1 MEELARRRRA
11 GVADEQEERS
21 VPQDYNY
28 EAALSQGFASA
39 ANPGGATWSGD
50 ASPGM
55 LESGEAAECLEST
68 RLPIA
73 SPFHSEKVKAEV
85 ALKRTRPNTL
95 DDDASRLCPE
105 VNEAALGDTYRDAS
119 LEPNYATSLGPL
131 RSAGMAPRVARVET
145 SGSVTSPERNGEAV
159 GLNLAGADGSGSG
172 VKDCDAQVQDI
183 LGAEQ
188 RVHVS
193 QSDRGR
199 PEGDDQRELI
209 PATEPGSRIEY
220 LLEQVIE
227 ENRALKRRLEQ
238 VESQSSWHSAGTPQ
252 ELAPWMSP
260 ASFAVGRGAS
270 EFMMAPD
277 HRSVNVQCATV
288 SAMDFPGQEGL
299 ILVEVS
305 IMKDILYLLGARLFG
320 LRLDRR
326 RFRRGSLVGDSG
338 CSGWKI
344 ALSVRGVWVED
355 WGLVSVMSGLQRQG
369 IGQRQIFQ
377 GLSPSADVWFNCV
390 EVAAT
395 KWYNQ
400 WLTAEDVITNRWLT
414 TSSILFRV
422 MCIYQPGGA
431 SERAHLLLIQAE
443 CEAASL
449 VVDGVSQKGKGRG
462 KPRRELAKAQNASG
476 TVDVT
481 SNAASEAL
489 IAEAAKILKGVTLK
503 AVRAS
508 DFGIDPAWVI
518 AAIASASDARYALID
533 SGATNALRQAQ
544 PGEIEKARAIK
555 VDLASGGAD
564 LHVNGSGTLLS
575 SSPCQLILP
584 AGYLVELGYEISW
597 RKRGCKIKKAS
608 GSRLDVKVVK
618 GCPLISRED
627 GLRLLEE
634 YEARKENPGI
644 RAVDGSGQ
652 CDLPKG
658 LCKENARQWLASR
671 VKLVGR
677 VECTDLKFFLSFE
690 EALLRGLGVM
700 FWCDCLSLISTLRL
714 PGFRASSGI
723 PLSRG
728 VEDGTEWEVEFPY
741 EIKDEGWTDRTVA
754 SHSNAIRL
762 CRVLSQEISGFN
774 EVEVD
779 FGDSLRL
786 LQNAESERD
795 WYEGLLWDEY
805 LRESVFTVKVLQ
817 TDVPLNGDDGS
828 TVAAELFLQ
837 TRTVSIGEA
846 RQELSM
852 WIPSAKEEVTSLED
866 VHKAVWRI
874 QIPEIE
880 ELVKAGHRVVQV
892 PGKAVLTRKAGVG
905 KRRFRCVA
913 CGNFIPQAEGEAGN
927 LYASGV
933 EGVTLRVAIAFATQ
947 QSWSGVSAD
956 IKTAFLNAPLECGF
970 ESGTE
975 EVIIVRPPSILV
987 EMGLME
993 ERDRWRVVKALYGLR
1008 QAPRAW
1014 AVHRDKILTTFKFSS
1029 GDKFYVLRQS
1039 ISDESFWY
1047 VLEDNCADCTW
1058 RAIMLVYVDDI
1069 LALGPVDL
1077 LSALIRDIQQVWT
1090 LSEPTWISRGKAVK
1104 FCGLELEALDNG
1116 FRISQSDYLQE
1127 LFSRYNITCS
1137 ASSPLLKWSD
1147 PADEQPLNPEKVRE
1161 AQGITGA
1168 LLWASTK
1175 SRPDVAFAVSKMGQY
1190 AVRAPNA
1197 VIQVGYQ
1204 VLRFLYG
1211 TVDVGIEYRLS
1222 GGSEWCDAPVPRT
1235 LSTLELFTDASHAPE
1250 GGRSCQAI
1258 FLVWCGMLIAWEASK
1273 QPFVT
1278 LSSAESELV
1287 SVVAG
1292 IVAAESVGAIIEELI
1307 ADDVVISALCD
1318 NQAAV
1323 RAFSSGSLGW
1333 RNRHLR
1339 MRAAAGWG
1347 EHFKRF
1353 GAFFKRSG
1361 WGEHFK
1367 RFGAFFKRS
1376 GWGEHFKPFRAF
1388 FKRSG
1393 RIDMRAADADQAGDR
1408 AGSEVQ
1414 EPEDVDD
1421 DFESSVSSHFDDPG
1435 IDAVPHGVEPVGDP
1449 PLRVPA
1455 WAQFFD
1461 IGDFGLESSEEEE
1474 SISTTEPSVFSEVFS
1489 SESAV
1494 SSEVRACEPH
1504 GDGLAQSSEA
1514 NWWSVLIAVLICW
1527 VFLGCIVIAEALD
1540 EDLGTCSLGSEQQ
1553 ALQIRSTIE
1562 DVVTPRSESEGDL
1575 QGSCWWEVFK
1585 ILLTVGTW
1593 EILRAFRRKCRRSAV
1608 RTAESQTREL
1618 VEVPLPLPDGIKH
1631 RARILYCLW
1640 RAGYSVEAEG
1650 YPEEVR
1656 DEFLWLVG
1664 NRLRERARDS
1674 GSSSSG

>member
-1 MEELARRRRA
+1 M
-11 GVADEQEERS
+11 
-21 VPQDYNY
+21 
-28 EAALSQGFASA
+28 
-39 ANPGGATWSGD
+39 
-50 ASPGM
+50 
-55 LESGEAAECLEST
+55 
-68 RLPIA
+68 
-73 SPFHSEKVKAEV
+73 
-85 ALKRTRPNTL
+85 
-95 DDDASRLCPE
+95 
-105 VNEAALGDTYRDAS
+105 
-119 LEPNYATSLGPL
+119 
-131 RSAGMAPRVARVET
+131 
-145 SGSVTSPERNGEAV
+145 
-159 GLNLAGADGSGSG
+159 
-172 VKDCDAQVQDI
+172 
-183 LGAEQ
+183 
-188 RVHVS
+188 
-193 QSDRGR
+193 
-199 PEGDDQRELI
+199 
-209 PATEPGSRIEY
+209 
-220 LLEQVIE
+220 
-227 ENRALKRRLEQ
+227 
-238 VESQSSWHSAGTPQ
+238 
-252 ELAPWMSP
+252 
-260 ASFAVGRGAS
+260 
-270 EFMMAPD
+270 
-277 HRSVNVQCATV
+277 
-288 SAMDFPGQEGL
+288 
-299 ILVEVS
+299 
-305 IMKDILYLLGARLFG
+305 
-320 LRLDRR
+320 
-326 RFRRGSLVGDSG
+326 
-338 CSGWKI
+338 
-344 ALSVRGVWVED
+344 
-355 WGLVSVMSGLQRQG
+355 
-369 IGQRQIFQ
+369 
-377 GLSPSADVWFNCV
+377 
-390 EVAAT
+390 
-395 KWYNQ
+395 
-400 WLTAEDVITNRWLT
+400 
-414 TSSILFRV
+414 
-422 MCIYQPGGA
+422 
-431 SERAHLLLIQAE
+431 
-443 CEAASL
+443 
-449 VVDGVSQKGKGRG
+449 
-462 KPRRELAKAQNASG
+462 
-476 TVDVT
+476 
-481 SNAASEAL
+481 
-489 IAEAAKILKGVTLK
+489 
-503 AVRAS
+503 
-508 DFGIDPAWVI
+508 
-518 AAIASASDARYALID
+518 
-533 SGATNALRQAQ
+533 
-544 PGEIEKARAIK
+544 
-555 VDLASGGAD
+555 
-564 LHVNGSGTLLS
+564 
-575 SSPCQLILP
+575 
-584 AGYLVELGYEISW
+584 
-597 RKRGCKIKKAS
+597 
-608 GSRLDVKVVK
+608 
-618 GCPLISRED
+618 
-627 GLRLLEE
+627 
-634 YEARKENPGI
+634 
-644 RAVDGSGQ
+644 
-652 CDLPKG
+652 
-658 LCKENARQWLASR
+658 
-671 VKLVGR
+671 
-677 VECTDLKFFLSFE
+677 
-690 EALLRGLGVM
+690 
-700 FWCDCLSLISTLRL
+700 
-714 PGFRASSGI
+714 
-723 PLSRG
+723 
-728 VEDGTEWEVEFPY
+728 
-741 EIKDEGWTDRTVA
+741 
-754 SHSNAIRL
+754 
-762 CRVLSQEISGFN
+762 
-774 EVEVD
+774 
-779 FGDSLRL
+779 
-786 LQNAESERD
+786 
-795 WYEGLLWDEY
+795 
-805 LRESVFTVKVLQ
+805 
-817 TDVPLNGDDGS
+817 
-828 TVAAELFLQ
+828 
-837 TRTVSIGEA
+837 
-846 RQELSM
+846 
-852 WIPSAKEEVTSLED
+852 
-866 VHKAVWRI
+866 
-874 QIPEIE
+874 
-880 ELVKAGHRVVQV
+880 
-892 PGKAVLTRKAGVG
+892 LTRKAGVG

-1339 MRAAAGWG
+1339 MRAAAGRERIQAGSLVVTFIPGEKQVADLATKPLARARIFQLLELLAVRSKGCSGELENPARVVSRLAIGCLDGPQACPSVLAAALLLAALPRVGGVSVRNCGGCGVALGSLPWVVAQPEAEIESFWSFACWAWG
-1347 EHFKRF
+1347 CIVLVVLLVWGRWFVGLRGLAGSEGSTEKLWLDRKRGCELGSLQGVLGQNSILDSSDELMTSNSLGMPAEAQGVQGDLASKF
-1353 GAFFKRSG
+1353 GRTSGNSVPSSNVQVGGSTSSGSVPSSNVQVGGSTSSGSVPSSNVQVGGSTSSGSVPSSNVQVGGSTSSLSVPSSNVQVGGSTSSGSVPSSNVQVGGSTFNSGTQELKHDICVETPDRSEDYEESDG
-1361 WGEHFK
+1361 TIELAVFPLTGQVCVMHYLAHLLVKQGERILGYLSELTVEWTCLRASCAHIRAGVVCAVVEELRRGRLAAWF
-1367 RFGAFFKRS
+1367 S
-1376 GWGEHFKPFRAF
+1376 GPQWFEAVESYLRQ
-1388 FKRSG
+1388 G

-1504 GDGLAQSSEA
+1504 GDGLAQSSEAVEGTLTYVAAEEEIWVLYVDDLQVIPLPGWSLGALQEVVVGLNQGDWSGFYGLMSQGPGEESSLGFGVGCWNVRAVCKA